1 MSTPTPQDTTA
12 IRALRWIGNS
22 FVDLVKF
29 LSSLISQILVAIIKQ
44 PKVFGPLVLIL
55 IGWIVLSNIPLRNM
69 LLSQI
74 TALVAPL
81 FILFMLYVFVF
92 KKR

>member
-1 MSTPTPQDTTA
+1 MSTPTPQDPTA

-29 LSSLISQILVAIIKQ
+29 LASLISQILVAIIKQ
-44 PKVFGPLVLIL
+44 PKVFGPFVLIL
-55 IGWIVLSNIPLRNM
+55 IGWIVFSNIPLRNM

-74 TALVAPL
+74 TAIIAPL
-81 FILFMLYVFVF
+81 FIMWMLYVFVRG
-92 KKR
+92 KR